1 MGGKAL
7 HLASL
12 HFFANLPPLFSFSQL
27 AVSMS
32 CPRCLKS
39 IIVSAGDFFGWLP
52 SFSSLFWFLNCFWQC
67 QPFLSTFYTP
77 ICEWPCWFFFS
88 FGCFRQ
94 GLLAFLFGLWPA
106 SWLSSHNYSTVQIIS
121 NKSKKHLTNQI
132 KSSII

>member
-1 MGGKAL
+1 MYNVYHAMKTKPLSSMAVTFLEAGGKAL

-52 SFSSLFWFLNCFWQC
+52 SFSSLFWFLTAFWQR
-67 QPFLSTFYTP
+67 QPFYQHFILLFASNLAG
-77 ICEWPCWFFFS
+77 FFFS

-94 GLLAFLFGLWPA
+94 GLLAFCIWLMA
-106 SWLSSHNYSTVQIIS
+106 SVLII
-121 NKSKKHLTNQI
+121 QP
-132 KSSII
+132 